1 MGYPRGDDKP
11 VQREPPGDDSLAEWG
26 DKPVLGH
33 CNLPYG
39 QIKCLYRIIR
49 CTNRQDI
56 RRIHGGAVPRSPA
69 ALPYTQREGQDPL
82 AKRRIA
88 AVAAARLVGFRAV
101 CLDAGTSV
109 VEVARLLSVEF
120 KGMLVTVSLPVAAE
134 LAERPGTE
142 VVLVGGRVSGYT
154 RATSGPD
161 TIDALR
167 RYRFDACVLGVCSLD
182 PLAGLTVADRDEAFV
197 KAAMVERSTL
207 VVAVAVRGKLGT
219 AEPFVIA
226 SASAVGLLV
235 TDAAESDPTVCA
247 LVRSG
252 VEVVCVPAE

>member
-1 MGYPRGDDKP
+1 VTPDERRTQIVALVEAGESVTPADLAARFG
-11 VQREPPGDDSLAEWG
+11 VSEDS
-26 DKPVLGH
+26 
-33 CNLPYG
+33 
-39 QIKCLYRIIR
+39 
-49 CTNRQDI
+49 I
-56 RRIHGGAVPRSPA
+56 RRDLRTLADLGMIRRVHGGAVPRSPA
-69 ALPYTQREGQDPL
+69 VLPYTQREGQDPL

-120 KGMLVTVSLPVAAE
+120 KGMVVTVSLPVAAE

-161 TIDALR
+161 TIDALG

-182 PLAGLTVADRDEAFV
+182 PSVGLTVADRDEAFV
-197 KAAMVERSTL
+197 KAAMVERSIL
-207 VVAVAVRGKLGT
+207 VVAVAARGKLGT

-226 SASAVGLLV
+226 PASAVGLLV
-235 TDAAESDPTVCA
+235 TDAAESDTTVCA

>member
-1 MGYPRGDDKP
+1 MTPDERRTQIITLVEAGESATPADLATRFG
-11 VQREPPGDDSLAEWG
+11 VSVDS
-26 DKPVLGH
+26 
-33 CNLPYG
+33 
-39 QIKCLYRIIR
+39 
-49 CTNRQDI
+49 I
-56 RRIHGGAVPRSPA
+56 RRDLRALADLGMIRRVHGGAVPRSPA
-69 ALPYTQREGQDPL
+69 AVPYTQREGLDSP

-109 VEVARLLSVEF
+109 AEVARLLSVEF
-120 KGMLVTVSLPVAAE
+120 RGTVVTVSLPVAAE
-134 LAERPGTE
+134 LAERPGAK
-142 VVLVGGRVSGYT
+142 VVLVGGRVSGHT

-182 PLAGLTVADRDEAFV
+182 SSAGLTVPEGDEAFV

-207 VVAVAVRGKLGT
+207 VVAVAVRGKLGM

-226 SASAVGLLV
+226 PASAVGLLV

>member
-1 MGYPRGDDKP
+1 MTPDERRTQIVTLVEAGESATPSDLATRFGVSEDSIPPRSPNACRQFGNDP
-11 VQREPPGDDSLAEWG
+11 SGSR
-26 DKPVLGH
+26 
-33 CNLPYG
+33 
-39 QIKCLYRIIR
+39 R
-49 CTNRQDI
+49 CRP
-56 RRIHGGAVPRSPA
+56 ASPA
-69 ALPYTQREGQDPL
+69 ALPPYTQREGQDPL

-88 AVAAARLVGFRAV
+88 AVAAARLAGFRAV

-109 VEVARLLSVEF
+109 VEVARLLPVEF
-120 KGMLVTVSLPVAAE
+120 KGTVVTVSLPVAAE
-134 LAERPGTE
+134 LAERPGVE

-182 PLAGLTVADRDEAFV
+182 PSAGLTVADRDEAFV

-226 SASAVGLLV
+226 PASAVGLLV